1 MKKTYRNQIKR
12 VDEETEKDI
21 EQVEDVQVDNTINS
35 TDEVEDVVEDV
46 PVDEAGEE
54 PEQIDDVQVTDEQV
68 DETVPDDVDEQ
79 VDEDVEERE
88 AEPETVLDEEP
99 EQTTE
104 SETNDE
110 HIIEGYAIVFNELSE
125 DLGGF
130 REIIEP
136 EAINNELIN
145 NSDIYYLFNHNS
157 ESIPLAR
164 SKNGE
169 GSLKLSI
176 DNKGLKYSFNCLNSE
191 FYQIV
196 QRGDLDK
203 SSFAFSLPDDGSG
216 EKWEKSNEYN
226 YIRRITKIERLYD
239 CSAVLVP
246 AYSATSVYARSND
259 KLKTVDESYYNQYTN
274 IIDSLLH

>member
-1 MKKTYRNQIKR
+1 MKKSYRKSTKR
-12 VDEETEKDI
+12 VDEETEKNI
-21 EQVEDVQVDNTINS
+21 EQVEDVQVVDEVTDDS
-35 TDEVEDVVEDV
+35 TDDIVEDV
-46 PVDEAGEE
+46 PVVDEE
-54 PEQIDDVQVTDEQV
+54 PEQI
-68 DETVPDDVDEQ
+68 DDVDEQ

-88 AEPETVLDEEP
+88 AEPKAVAEP
-99 EQTTE
+99 EQV
-104 SETNDE
+104 DE

-164 SKNGE
+164 SNRGN

-176 DNKGLKYSFNCLNSE
+176 DDKGLKYSFNCLNNE
-191 FYQIV
+191 FYGIV

-203 SSFAFSLPDDGSG
+203 SSFAFSLPSDGSG

-246 AYSATSVYARSND
+246 AYSQTSVYARSND
-259 KLKTVDESYYNQYTN
+259 KQKTVDESYYNQYTN
-274 IIDSLLH
+274 IIDSLLQ

>member
-21 EQVEDVQVDNTINS
+21 EQIEIQEVEEETTDS
-35 TDEVEDVVEDV
+35 TDEVVEDV
-46 PVDEAGEE
+46 PVVDEADEE
-54 PEQIDDVQVTDEQV
+54 PEHVDDVQATEPEQV
-68 DETVPDDVDEQ
+68 EDDDN
-79 VDEDVEERE
+79 VEERE
-88 AEPETVLDEEP
+88 TESEQIDEPLQATEP
-99 EQTTE
+99 EQ
-104 SETNDE
+104 DE

-136 EAINNELIN
+136 NAIDNELIN

-176 DNKGLKYSFNCLNSE
+176 DDKGLKYSFNCLNNE

-196 QRGDLDK
+196 QRGDLNK
-203 SSFAFSLPDDGSG
+203 SSFAFSLSSDGTG
-216 EKWEKSNEYN
+216 EKWEKNNEYN

-246 AYSATSVYARSND
+246 AYSSTSVYARSND
-259 KLKTVDESYYNQYTN
+259 DKKTVDNSYYNKYEN
-274 IIDSLLH
+274 IIDSLLQ

>member
-1 MKKTYRNQIKR
+1 MKKTYRNQVKR
-12 VDEETEKDI
+12 VDEDKDI
-21 EQVEDVQVDNTINS
+21 EQIEDVQVVGEETTDS
-35 TDEVEDVVEDV
+35 TDEVDEVVEDV
-46 PVDEAGEE
+46 PVDEADEE
-54 PEQIDDVQVTDEQV
+54 SEQV

-79 VDEDVEERE
+79 ADDDVEERE
-88 AEPETVLDEEP
+88 AVEEP
-99 EQTTE
+99 EQE
-104 SETNDE
+104 QEPEALQDEQDE

-136 EAINNELIN
+136 SAIDEELIN

-164 SKNGE
+164 SNRGT

-176 DNKGLKYSFNCLNSE
+176 DDKGLKYSFSCLNNE

-203 SSFAFSLPDDGSG
+203 SSFAFSLSDDGTG

-246 AYSATSVYARSND
+246 AYSSTSVYARSND
-259 KLKTVDESYYNQYTN
+259 KQKEVDNSYYNKYEN
-274 IIDSLLH
+274 IIDSLLR

>member
-1 MKKTYRNQIKR
+1 MKKKYRNQTKR
-12 VDEETEKDI
+12 VDEDKDI
-21 EQVEDVQVDNTINS
+21 EQVEDVQIDDS
-35 TDEVEDVVEDV
+35 TDEVEEVVEDV
-46 PVDEAGEE
+46 PVDEADEE
-54 PEQIDDVQVTDEQV
+54 SEQV

-79 VDEDVEERE
+79 ADDDVEERE
-88 AEPETVLDEEP
+88 AEPEAVEEP
-99 EQTTE
+99 AQEQE
-104 SETNDE
+104 PETDE

-136 EAINNELIN
+136 SAIDNELIN

-164 SKNGE
+164 SNRGT

-176 DNKGLKYSFNCLNSE
+176 DDKGLKYSFNCLNNE
-191 FYQIV
+191 FYGIV

-203 SSFAFSLPDDGSG
+203 SSFAFSLPSDGSG

-226 YIRRITKIERLYD
+226 YIRTITKIERLCD

-259 KLKTVDESYYNQYTN
+259 KQKEVDETYYNQYEN
-274 IIDSLLH
+274 IIDSLLQ

>member
-1 MKKTYRNQIKR
+1 MKKTYRNQTKR
-12 VDEETEKDI
+12 VDEDKDI
-21 EQVEDVQVDNTINS
+21 EQIEDVQVVEETTDS
-35 TDEVEDVVEDV
+35 TDEVVEDV
-46 PVDEAGEE
+46 PVVEADEQA
-54 PEQIDDVQVTDEQV
+54 TDEQV
-68 DETVPDDVDEQ
+68 DETVPDEADE
-79 VDEDVEERE
+79 EVEERE
-88 AEPETVLDEEP
+88 AEQVQTTEP
-99 EQTTE
+99 EQE
-104 SETNDE
+104 QEPEALQNEQDE
-110 HIIEGYAIVFNELSE
+110 HIIEGYAIVFNTLSE

-136 EAINNELIN
+136 NAIDEELIN

-176 DNKGLKYSFNCLNSE
+176 DDKGLKYSFNCLNSE

-203 SSFAFSLPDDGSG
+203 SSFAFSLPSDGSG

-226 YIRRITKIERLYD
+226 YIRRITKIDRLYD

-246 AYSATSVYARSND
+246 AYSQTSVYARSND
-259 KLKTVDESYYNQYTN
+259 NKKTVDETYYNQYTN

>member
-1 MKKTYRNQIKR
+1 MKKTYRNQTKR
-12 VDEETEKDI
+12 VDEDKDI
-21 EQVEDVQVDNTINS
+21 EQVEDVQIDDTIDS
-35 TDEVEDVVEDV
+35 TDEVEEVVE
-46 PVDEAGEE
+46 AE
-54 PEQIDDVQVTDEQV
+54 PEHV
-68 DETVPDDVDEQ
+68 DKTIPDDVDDDEQ
-79 VDEDVEERE
+79 TEEVEERE
-88 AEPETVLDEEP
+88 AEEEEEEEP
-99 EQTTE
+99 E
-104 SETNDE
+104 TNE
-110 HIIEGYAIVFNELSE
+110 HIIEGYAIVFNTLSE

-136 EAINNELIN
+136 SAINEELIN

-164 SKNGE
+164 SNRGT
-169 GSLKLSI
+169 GSLKLTI
-176 DNKGLKYSFNCLNSE
+176 DDKGLKYSFNCLNSE
-191 FYQIV
+191 FYGIV

-203 SSFAFSLPDDGSG
+203 SSFAFSLPTDGSG

-246 AYSATSVYARSND
+246 AYSSTSVYARSNNNN
-259 KLKTVDESYYNQYTN
+259 KKEVDSSYYNKYEN

>member
-1 MKKTYRNQIKR
+1 MKKSYRKSTKR
-12 VDEETEKDI
+12 VDEKAEKDI
-21 EQVEDVQVDNTINS
+21 EQVEIKEETTDS
-35 TDEVEDVVEDV
+35 TDEVVEDV
-46 PVDEAGEE
+46 PEVDEES
-54 PEQIDDVQVTDEQV
+54 EQV
-68 DETVPDDVDEQ
+68 DETIPDDVDEQ

-88 AEPETVLDEEP
+88 AEEEP
-99 EQTTE
+99 EQE
-104 SETNDE
+104 QERETVQDE

-136 EAINNELIN
+136 DAINNELIN

-176 DNKGLKYSFNCLNSE
+176 DDKGLKYSFNCLNNE

-203 SSFAFSLPDDGSG
+203 SSFAFSLPANGEG

-226 YIRRITKIERLYD
+226 YIRRITKIDRLYD

-246 AYSATSVYARSND
+246 AYSSTSVYARSND
-259 KLKTVDESYYNQYTN
+259 NKKTVDSNYYNQYEN
-274 IIDSLLH
+274 IIDSLLR

>member
-1 MKKTYRNQIKR
+1 MKKTYRNQVKR
-12 VDEETEKDI
+12 VDEDK
-21 EQVEDVQVDNTINS
+21 EQIEDVQVVGEETTDS
-35 TDEVEDVVEDV
+35 TDEVVEDV
-46 PVDEAGEE
+46 PVVEPDEAETEQVDDVQATE
-54 PEQIDDVQVTDEQV
+54 PEQVEDDDN
-68 DETVPDDVDEQ
+68 
-79 VDEDVEERE
+79 VEERE
-88 AEPETVLDEEP
+88 AEPEVVEEP
-99 EQTTE
+99 EQEQAT
-104 SETNDE
+104 DE

-130 REIIEP
+130 REIIESD
-136 EAINNELIN
+136 AIDNELIN

-176 DNKGLKYSFNCLNSE
+176 DDKGLKYSFNCLNSE

-203 SSFAFSLPDDGSG
+203 SSFAFSLPTDGSG

-226 YIRRITKIERLYD
+226 YIRRIMKIERLYD

-259 KLKTVDESYYNQYTN
+259 NKKEVDSNYYNQYEN
-274 IIDSLLH
+274 IIDSLLQ

>member
-21 EQVEDVQVDNTINS
+21 EQVEDVQVDDTIDS
-35 TDEVEDVVEDV
+35 TDEVEEVVEDV

-54 PEQIDDVQVTDEQV
+54 PEQVDDV
-68 DETVPDDVDEQ
+68 DVDEQ
-79 VDEDVEERE
+79 TEDVEERE
-88 AEPETVLDEEP
+88 AEPEQEQEP
-99 EQTTE
+99 EQV
-104 SETNDE
+104 DE
-110 HIIEGYAIVFNELSE
+110 HIIEGYSIVFNELSE

-130 REIIEP
+130 REIIESD
-136 EAINNELIN
+136 AINNELIN

-164 SKNGE
+164 SNRGN

-176 DNKGLKYSFNCLNSE
+176 DDKGLKYSFNCLNSE

-203 SSFAFSLPDDGSG
+203 SSFAFSLPENGEG

-226 YIRRITKIERLYD
+226 YIRRITKIDRLYD

-246 AYSATSVYARSND
+246 AYSQTSVYARSND
-259 KLKTVDESYYNQYTN
+259 KQKTVDETYYNQYEN
-274 IIDSLLH
+274 IIDSLLQ

>member
-1 MKKTYRNQIKR
+1 MKKSYRKSNKR
-12 VDEETEKDI
+12 VDKEIEKDI
-21 EQVEDVQVDNTINS
+21 EQVEIKEETTDSI
-35 TDEVEDVVEDV
+35 DEVVN
-46 PVDEAGEE
+46 EE
-54 PEQIDDVQVTDEQV
+54 PEQVEPDEVEPEQV
-68 DETVPDDVDEQ
+68 DDVDEQ
-79 VDEDVEERE
+79 ADEERE
-88 AEPETVLDEEP
+88 AEQEPVQDEPVPDEDNTNEEP
-99 EQTTE
+99 EVTE
-104 SETNDE
+104 EDV

-136 EAINNELIN
+136 SAIDNELIN

-164 SKNGE
+164 SNRGN

-176 DNKGLKYSFNCLNSE
+176 DDKGLKYSFNCLNSE

-203 SSFAFSLPDDGSG
+203 SSFAFSLPSDGTG

-226 YIRRITKIERLYD
+226 YIRRIIKIDKLYD

-246 AYSATSVYARSND
+246 AYSSTSVYARSNNN
-259 KLKTVDESYYNQYTN
+259 KKEVDNSYYNKYTN

>member
-1 MKKTYRNQIKR
+1 MKKTYRKTTKR
-12 VDEETEKDI
+12 VDEDKDI
-21 EQVEDVQVDNTINS
+21 EQIEIQEVEEETTDS
-35 TDEVEDVVEDV
+35 TDEVVEDV
-46 PVDEAGEE
+46 PEVDE
-54 PEQIDDVQVTDEQV
+54 V
-68 DETVPDDVDEQ
+68 DEESEQ
-79 VDEDVEERE
+79 TEEVEERE
-88 AEPETVLDEEP
+88 AEPEQEQEPEAVQDEEP
-99 EQTTE
+99 EQATE
-104 SETNDE
+104 PEQVDEQTDE

-136 EAINNELIN
+136 DAINNELIN

-164 SKNGE
+164 SNRGT

-191 FYQIV
+191 LYQIV

-216 EKWEKSNEYN
+216 EVWEKSNEYN

-246 AYSATSVYARSND
+246 AYSTTSVYARSND
-259 KLKTVDESYYNQYTN
+259 NKKTVDESYYNQYTN
-274 IIDSLLH
+274 IIDLLLR

>member
-1 MKKTYRNQIKR
+1 MKKSYRKTTKR
-12 VDEETEKDI
+12 IDEETEKDI
-21 EQVEDVQVDNTINS
+21 EQIEIQEETINS
-35 TDEVEDVVEDV
+35 TDEVVEDV
-46 PVDEAGEE
+46 PVVEPDEQVESEQADEE
-54 PEQIDDVQVTDEQV
+54 VEEREAEEEQTTEPEQV
-68 DETVPDDVDEQ
+68 DETVDKP
-79 VDEDVEERE
+79 
-88 AEPETVLDEEP
+88 
-99 EQTTE
+99 
-104 SETNDE
+104 DE

-136 EAINNELIN
+136 SAVDNELIN

-176 DNKGLKYSFNCLNSE
+176 DNKGLKYSFNCLNNE

-203 SSFAFSLPDDGSG
+203 SSFAFSLPSDGSG

-246 AYSATSVYARSND
+246 AYSSTSVYARSND
-259 KLKTVDESYYNQYTN
+259 NKKTVDESYYNQYTN
-274 IIDSLLH
+274 IIDSLLQ

>member
-1 MKKTYRNQIKR
+1 MKRTYRNQIKR
-12 VDEETEKDI
+12 VDEDKDI
-21 EQVEDVQVDNTINS
+21 EQIEIQEESADS
-35 TDEVEDVVEDV
+35 TDEVEEVVEDV
-46 PVDEAGEE
+46 PEA
-54 PEQIDDVQVTDEQV
+54 DEQV

-79 VDEDVEERE
+79 VDDDVEERE
-88 AEPETVLDEEP
+88 AEQ

-104 SETNDE
+104 PETNDEQDE
-110 HIIEGYAIVFNELSE
+110 HIIEGYAIVFNTLSE

-136 EAINNELIN
+136 NAIDEELIN

-176 DNKGLKYSFNCLNSE
+176 DDKGLKYSFNCLNSE

-226 YIRRITKIERLYD
+226 YIRRITKIEKLYD

-246 AYSATSVYARSND
+246 AYSSTSVYARSND
-259 KLKTVDESYYNQYTN
+259 NKKEVDSSYYNQYEN
-274 IIDSLLH
+274 IIDSLLR

>member
-1 MKKTYRNQIKR
+1 MKKTYRNQVKR
-12 VDEETEKDI
+12 VDEDKDI
-21 EQVEDVQVDNTINS
+21 EQVEDVQVDDTIDS
-35 TDEVEDVVEDV
+35 TDEVVEDV
-46 PVDEAGEE
+46 PVDEADEAE
-54 PEQIDDVQVTDEQV
+54 PEQIDDVQV
-68 DETVPDDVDEQ
+68 DETIPDDVDEQ

-88 AEPETVLDEEP
+88 AEEEP
-99 EQTTE
+99 EQEQERETE
-104 SETNDE
+104 EEPAQVTEPDE

-136 EAINNELIN
+136 DAIDNELIN

-191 FYQIV
+191 FYGIV

-203 SSFAFSLPDDGSG
+203 SSFAFSLSSDGSG

-246 AYSATSVYARSND
+246 AYSSTSVYARSND
-259 KLKTVDESYYNQYTN
+259 NKKEVDETYYNQYEN
-274 IIDSLLH
+274 IIDSLLR

>member
-1 MKKTYRNQIKR
+1 MKKSYRKTTKR
-12 VDEETEKDI
+12 VDEDKDI
-21 EQVEDVQVDNTINS
+21 EQIEIQDETTDSTDEVVEDVQ
-35 TDEVEDVVEDV
+35 VVEDV
-46 PVDEAGEE
+46 PVVEPDEE
-54 PEQIDDVQVTDEQV
+54 PEQTDDVQV
-68 DETVPDDVDEQ
+68 DETIPDEADE
-79 VDEDVEERE
+79 EVEERE
-88 AEPETVLDEEP
+88 AEEEP

-104 SETNDE
+104 PETNDE

-164 SKNGE
+164 SNRGT

-176 DNKGLKYSFNCLNSE
+176 DDKGLKYSFNCLNSE

-203 SSFAFSLPDDGSG
+203 SSFAFSLPSDGSG
-216 EKWEKSNEYN
+216 EKWKKSNEYN

-239 CSAVLVP
+239 CSAVLIP
-246 AYSATSVYARSND
+246 AYSSTSVYARSND
-259 KLKTVDESYYNQYTN
+259 NKKTVDSNYYNQYEN
-274 IIDSLLH
+274 IIDSLLN

>member
-1 MKKTYRNQIKR
+1 MKKTYRNQTKR

-21 EQVEDVQVDNTINS
+21 EQVEDVQVDDTIDS

-46 PVDEAGEE
+46 PVVEAES
-54 PEQIDDVQVTDEQV
+54 EQV
-68 DETVPDDVDEQ
+68 EPEQ

-88 AEPETVLDEEP
+88 AEEEP
-99 EQTTE
+99 EQEQEPEQVDEQT
-104 SETNDE
+104 DE
-110 HIIEGYAIVFNELSE
+110 HIIEGYAIVFNTLSE

-136 EAINNELIN
+136 DAIDEELIN

-176 DNKGLKYSFNCLNSE
+176 DDKGLKYSFNCLNNE

-203 SSFAFSLPDDGSG
+203 SSFAFSLPANGEG

-246 AYSATSVYARSND
+246 AYSSTSVYARSND
-259 KLKTVDESYYNQYTN
+259 NKKEVDSSYYNKYEN
-274 IIDSLLH
+274 IIDSLLQ

>member
-1 MKKTYRNQIKR
+1 MKKKYRNQTKR
-12 VDEETEKDI
+12 VDEDKDI
-21 EQVEDVQVDNTINS
+21 EQVEDVQVDDTIDS
-35 TDEVEDVVEDV
+35 TDEVVEDV
-46 PVDEAGEE
+46 PVVEPDEQVDDVDIDEQTEDIEEREE
-54 PEQIDDVQVTDEQV
+54 PEQEPAQI
-68 DETVPDDVDEQ
+68 DETVQ
-79 VDEDVEERE
+79 
-88 AEPETVLDEEP
+88 
-99 EQTTE
+99 
-104 SETNDE
+104 DE
-110 HIIEGYAIVFNELSE
+110 HIIEGYAIVFNTLSE

-136 EAINNELIN
+136 NAIDNELIN

-203 SSFAFSLPDDGSG
+203 SSFAFSLPNDGSG

-226 YIRRITKIERLYD
+226 YIRRITKIERLHD

-246 AYSATSVYARSND
+246 AYSSTSVYARSND
-259 KLKTVDESYYNQYTN
+259 NKKEVDSNYYNQYTN
-274 IIDSLLH
+274 IIDSLLQ

>member
-1 MKKTYRNQIKR
+1 MKKLYRNQIKR

-21 EQVEDVQVDNTINS
+21 EQIEIQEVEEETTDS
-35 TDEVEDVVEDV
+35 TDEVVEDV
-46 PVDEAGEE
+46 PVVEPDE
-54 PEQIDDVQVTDEQV
+54 QVDDVQV
-68 DETVPDDVDEQ
+68 DETIPDDVDE
-79 VDEDVEERE
+79 EVEERE
-88 AEPETVLDEEP
+88 TVQDEEP
-99 EQTTE
+99 AQATEPEQ
-104 SETNDE
+104 DE

-136 EAINNELIN
+136 SAIDEELIN

-164 SKNGE
+164 SNRGT

-176 DNKGLKYSFNCLNSE
+176 DDKGLKYSFNCLNSE

-259 KLKTVDESYYNQYTN
+259 NKKEVDSNYYNQYEN
-274 IIDSLLH
+274 IIDSLLQ

>member
-1 MKKTYRNQIKR
+1 MNQTNNYLLIKQRLMKKTYRNQIKR

-21 EQVEDVQVDNTINS
+21 EQIEIQEETTDS
-35 TDEVEDVVEDV
+35 TDEVEEVVEDV
-46 PVDEAGEE
+46 PVDEADEAE
-54 PEQIDDVQVTDEQV
+54 P
-68 DETVPDDVDEQ
+68 EQ

-88 AEPETVLDEEP
+88 AEEEEP
-99 EQTTE
+99 EQE
-104 SETNDE
+104 QEPEQVDEQIDE

-136 EAINNELIN
+136 SAINEELIN

-176 DNKGLKYSFNCLNSE
+176 DNKGLKYSFNCLNNE

-203 SSFAFSLPDDGSG
+203 SSFAFSLPSDGSG

-246 AYSATSVYARSND
+246 AYSSTSVYARSND
-259 KLKTVDESYYNQYTN
+259 NKKTVDESYYNQYTN
-274 IIDSLLH
+274 IIDSLLQ